1 MIAWVVIDRRH
12 FTQRASCEGF
22 TQSGRCE
29 GSRQA
34 NPFASAPY
42 SFISI
47 TSFVSHLPYSLPS
60 SVSRNSF
67 VWHSYENCRGC
78 VPTIPNVEN
87 SQCTRKE
94 LSARVCI
101 QVLSFQILAHSF
113 APKKTQLLPFQPI
126 PHSLLKN
133 TGGGVPTLSSMWP
146 RLTASKVE

>member
-67 VWHSYENCRGC
+67 VWHSYENCRGVC
-78 VPTIPNVEN
+78 QQFPMWKIPSALERN
-87 SQCTRKE
+87 SQPAFVFKFFLFKFLRTLLHR
-94 LSARVCI
+94 
-101 QVLSFQILAHSF
+101 
-113 APKKTQLLPFQPI
+113 KTQLLPFQPI

-146 RLTASKVE
+146 RLIASKVE

>member
-12 FTQRASCEGF
+12 FTQ
-22 TQSGRCE
+22 SGLCE

-34 NPFASAPY
+34 SPFASAPY
-42 SFISI
+42 SFISF

-67 VWHSYENCRGC
+67 VWHSYETAGGC
-78 VPTIPNVEN
+78 ANN
-87 SQCTRKE
+87 SQCGNSHCTRKE

-101 QVLSFQILAHSF
+101 QVLSFHILAHSF
-113 APKKTQLLPFQPI
+113 APKKTQLLPFQAI

-133 TGGGVPTLSSMWP
+133 TGVGVPTFSSPRP
-146 RLTASKVE
+146 RLIASKVE

>member
-1 MIAWVVIDRRH
+1 MITWVVIDRRH

-67 VWHSYENCRGC
+67 VWHSYENCRGVC
-78 VPTIPNVEN
+78 QQFPMWKIPSALERN
-87 SQCTRKE
+87 SQPAFVFKFFLFKFLRTLLHRKK
-94 LSARVCI
+94 LN
-101 QVLSFQILAHSF
+101 SFLFNRFRTLCS
-113 APKKTQLLPFQPI
+113 KTPGVGYP
-126 PHSLLKN
+126 PSLQC
-133 TGGGVPTLSSMWP
+133 GQDSSHP
-146 RLTASKVE
+146 R

>member
-1 MIAWVVIDRRH
+1 MIAWVVIDRRY

-22 TQSGRCE
+22 TQSGPCE

-47 TSFVSHLPYSLPS
+47 YFFCLPPSVFSSKFRIPQLLCLALLRKLP
-60 SVSRNSF
+60 
-67 VWHSYENCRGC
+67 GC

-146 RLTASKVE
+146 RLIASKVE